1 MLEALR
7 QAGIDPHARDA
18 QGRPPIQYISAHG
31 TGTKENDSIETRAV
45 KRVFGDLAKD
55 IPMSSIKSMMGHL
68 IAAAGSVE
76 FITCVLAIRDG
87 IVPPTRNLANP
98 DPELDLDYVP
108 NKARTLPVDVCV
120 SNNFGFG
127 GQNDSLVV
135 RRYVP

>member
-1 MLEALR
+1 
-7 QAGIDPHARDA
+7 
-18 QGRPPIQYISAHG
+18 
-31 TGTKENDSIETRAV
+31 
-45 KRVFGDLAKD
+45 
-55 IPMSSIKSMMGHL
+55 MMGHL

-87 IVPPTRNLANP
+87 MVPPTRNLRVP

-108 NKARTLPVDVCV
+108 NAARKVAVDVCV

-135 RRYVP
+135 RRFTA

>member
-1 MLEALR
+1 
-7 QAGIDPHARDA
+7 
-18 QGRPPIQYISAHG
+18 
-31 TGTKENDSIETRAV
+31 
-45 KRVFGDLAKD
+45 VFGDIAKE

-87 IVPPTRNLANP
+87 IVPPTRNLTTP

-108 NKARTLPVDVCV
+108 NTARRVPVDVCI

-135 RRYVP
+135 RRFVR

>member
-1 MLEALR
+1 
-7 QAGIDPHARDA
+7 
-18 QGRPPIQYISAHG
+18 
-31 TGTKENDSIETRAV
+31 
-45 KRVFGDLAKD
+45 
-55 IPMSSIKSMMGHL
+55 MSSIKSMMGHL

-87 IVPPTRNLANP
+87 IVPPTRNLKVP

-108 NKARTLPVDVCV
+108 NQARESKVDVCL

-135 RRYVP
+135 ARFRA